1 MTETPKRP
9 TIGSSVYYED
19 PLAALEWLERAFGFE
34 RAMLITGPD
43 GKLAHS
49 EMTFGDGYIMVGAP
63 WADFIAAPAL
73 IGGKNTQM
81 VHIQVT
87 SGIDALCERARAA
100 GGVIQQECEDQFYG
114 DRSFRCADPGGHVWT
129 FSQTIKEMKPEEWD
143 AASGGLK
150 TTLGPG
156 WKG

>member
-1 MTETPKRP
+1 MPSKLP
-9 TIGSSVYYED
+9 TFGSSVYYED

-34 RAMLITGPD
+34 RSMVITGPD

-49 EMTFGDGYIMVGAP
+49 EMTFGDGYIMVGSP
-63 WADFIAAPAL
+63 WADFIAAPGQ

-81 VHIQVT
+81 VHIHVA
-87 SGIDALCERARAA
+87 SDIDALCERARAA
-100 GGVIQQECEDQFYG
+100 GARIEQECQDQFYG
-114 DRSFRCADPGGHVWT
+114 DRTFRCADPGGHVWT
-129 FSQTIKEMKPEEWD
+129 FSQTVKEMTVEEWD
-143 AASGGLK
+143 NEGGGLK